1 MRKTKKK
8 IRRVTKKSNA
18 TGRDKSVLKTIIHS
32 EAVLRLRRAGG
43 HLDKVIKMA
52 EAGAGLTEILQQLS
66 AVISALGGC
75 RLMLFNG
82 HMRAKLR
89 SALRGGNEPLVDEIE
104 KLASRIM
111 KVN

>member
-1 MRKTKKK
+1 MVKKKKK
-8 IRRVTKKSNA
+8 IRRSIKKPNTS
-18 TGRDKSVLKTIIHS
+18 GRGKDVSKTLFHTD
-32 EAVLRLRRAGG
+32 AVLRLKRAGG

-52 EAGAGLTEILQQLS
+52 EAGAGLPEILQQLS

-82 HMRAKLR
+82 HIKAKLR
-89 SALRGGNEPLVDEIE
+89 SALRSGNEPLVDEIE
-104 KLASRIM
+104 KLASRIL

>member
-1 MRKTKKK
+1 MNKKK
-8 IRRVTKKSNA
+8 KKAHRGRKKSVA
-18 TGRDKSVLKTIIHS
+18 LVREKVIEKTPAHR
-32 EAVLRLRRAGG
+32 EAVMRLKRAGG
-43 HLDKVIKMA
+43 HLDKVVKMT
-52 EAGAGLTEILQQLS
+52 EAGAGLSEILQQLS

-82 HMRAKLR
+82 HIRAKLR
-89 SALRGGNEPLVDEIE
+89 SALRSGNEPLVDEIE